1 MADSRHRQV
10 TLNHHIIDIICATV
24 ATTATFFSF
33 SACANEPSDDDHSG
47 SQTQIDEDVHAKCA
61 KDLSSHLEC
70 FKEKLSMALT
80 CECSRFEGD
89 SDAQRD
95 RYEDDIE
102 QFINAL
108 GIAVDATTDVQR
120 SATIKCAD
128 GDCAQLIESLDR
140 YAPDTETA
148 LRFGINSMKQI
159 RDNQAVTRE
168 DLLVEELDAFFNS
181 DALSAQEKLA
191 IYIELLPELI
201 AHASMSD
208 ATITARNLYAS
219 YQSLRRAPN
228 AQSLRIVCRQ
238 TDEEKIIDIAFDFDV
253 LKNETAAYDSH
264 VELYC
269 PEPEP
274 LPIATV
280 STPAPDMPI
289 GNGASNV
296 ASSTPATAIAINEIP
311 AESDSSTTAT
321 AIAIHEIPAESDS
334 STTATAIAIHEIP
347 AESDSST
354 TATAIAIHE
363 IPAEI
368 ASSTPSSQTPSTIS
382 DEHAVVGD
390 SEPLSVAQAQKCT
403 PRPDTAQ
410 NAIICRSTTIPY
422 RSKTDFGLIES
433 QLAMALRTKDNAAI
447 SRGLIELS
455 QALESLAN
463 RFEHLPDDAF
473 CTVFGIYLVA
483 LSQDRFA
490 ELHSVEQQLKRIYRD
505 NFVDRLIKY
514 KSCTAD
520 SNPTIAAQAQSLWE
534 NDGELYTWITT
545 HFRGKARQKLDKTFR
560 QWTKPRKL
568 AITQPRRMIAAWTAW
583 TLGDY
588 ERAYRFSEGM
598 TNKKP
603 RIVHPQI
610 HAFDTMLKLS
620 NSIPIDRESLES
632 YIRTTM
638 LKTPSLPYQSF
649 TAVAGIVGE
658 SDKKLI
664 AQAMQSY
671 SPAIA
676 PTAAAQFFVAYSDA
690 FEANL
695 TPKQIVEIGTWI
707 DTELS
712 ASESPCTTTKRRL
725 AWVAQ
730 AAQIGDFATI
740 AKRSQYFSASPTA
753 LPATSQL
760 WQQIACIAQSPNE
773 ADIVESCQKAHP
785 SRPSYDE
792 CQTEKGTSVDDYWR
806 HIAICW

>member
-1 MADSRHRQV
+1 
-10 TLNHHIIDIICATV
+10 
-24 ATTATFFSF
+24 
-33 SACANEPSDDDHSG
+33 
-47 SQTQIDEDVHAKCA
+47 
-61 KDLSSHLEC
+61 
-70 FKEKLSMALT
+70 MALT

-108 GIAVDATTDVQR
+108 GIAVDAATDGQR

-148 LRFGINSMKQI
+148 LRFGIDSMKQI

-321 AIAIHEIPAESDS
+321 AIAIHEIPTESDS

-347 AESDSST
+347 V
-354 TATAIAIHE
+354 
-363 IPAEI
+363 EI

>member
-33 SACANEPSDDDHSG
+33 SACANEPSADDHSG

-108 GIAVDATTDVQR
+108 GIAVDAATDGQR

-148 LRFGINSMKQI
+148 LRFGIDSMKQI

-321 AIAIHEIPAESDS
+321 AIAIHESPV
-334 STTATAIAIHEIP
+334 
-347 AESDSST
+347 
-354 TATAIAIHE
+354 
-363 IPAEI
+363 EI

-490 ELHSVEQQLKRIYRD
+490 ELHSVEQQLKRIYRN

>member
-1 MADSRHRQV
+1 
-10 TLNHHIIDIICATV
+10 
-24 ATTATFFSF
+24 
-33 SACANEPSDDDHSG
+33 
-47 SQTQIDEDVHAKCA
+47 
-61 KDLSSHLEC
+61 
-70 FKEKLSMALT
+70 MALT

-108 GIAVDATTDVQR
+108 GIAVDAATDGQR

-148 LRFGINSMKQI
+148 LRFGIDSMKQI

-296 ASSTPATAIAINEIP
+296 ASSTPATAIAIN
-311 AESDSSTTAT
+311 
-321 AIAIHEIPAESDS
+321 
-334 STTATAIAIHEIP
+334 EIP

-773 ADIVESCQKAHP
+773 ADIVESCRKAHP

>member
-1 MADSRHRQV
+1 
-10 TLNHHIIDIICATV
+10 
-24 ATTATFFSF
+24 
-33 SACANEPSDDDHSG
+33 
-47 SQTQIDEDVHAKCA
+47 
-61 KDLSSHLEC
+61 
-70 FKEKLSMALT
+70 MALT

-108 GIAVDATTDVQR
+108 GIAVDAATNGQR

-148 LRFGINSMKQI
+148 LRFGIDSMKQI

-321 AIAIHEIPAESDS
+321 AIAIHEIPTESDS

-347 AESDSST
+347 V
-354 TATAIAIHE
+354 
-363 IPAEI
+363 EI

-514 KSCTAD
+514 KSCTSD

>member
-33 SACANEPSDDDHSG
+33 SACANEPSADDHSG

-108 GIAVDATTDVQR
+108 GIAVDAATDGQR

-148 LRFGINSMKQI
+148 LRFGIDSMKQI

-253 LKNETAAYDSH
+253 LNNETAAYDSH

-296 ASSTPATAIAINEIP
+296 ASSTPATVIAIN
-311 AESDSSTTAT
+311 
-321 AIAIHEIPAESDS
+321 
-334 STTATAIAIHEIP
+334 EIP

-490 ELHSVEQQLKRIYRD
+490 ELHSVEQQLKRIYRN

>member
-1 MADSRHRQV
+1 
-10 TLNHHIIDIICATV
+10 
-24 ATTATFFSF
+24 
-33 SACANEPSDDDHSG
+33 
-47 SQTQIDEDVHAKCA
+47 
-61 KDLSSHLEC
+61 
-70 FKEKLSMALT
+70 MALT

-108 GIAVDATTDVQR
+108 GIAVDAATDGQR

-148 LRFGINSMKQI
+148 LRFGIDSMKQI

-296 ASSTPATAIAINEIP
+296 ASSTPATAIAIN
-311 AESDSSTTAT
+311 
-321 AIAIHEIPAESDS
+321 
-334 STTATAIAIHEIP
+334 EIP

>member
-33 SACANEPSDDDHSG
+33 SACANEPSADDHSG

-108 GIAVDATTDVQR
+108 GIAVDAATDGQR

-148 LRFGINSMKQI
+148 LRFGIDSMKQI

-296 ASSTPATAIAINEIP
+296 ASSTPATVIAINEIP

-321 AIAIHEIPAESDS
+321 AITIHEIPV
-334 STTATAIAIHEIP
+334 
-347 AESDSST
+347 
-354 TATAIAIHE
+354 
-363 IPAEI
+363 EI

-473 CTVFGIYLVA
+473 CTVFGLYLVA

>member
-33 SACANEPSDDDHSG
+33 SACANEPSADDHSG

-108 GIAVDATTDVQR
+108 GIAVDAATDGQR

-148 LRFGINSMKQI
+148 LRFGIDSMKQI

-296 ASSTPATAIAINEIP
+296 ASSTPATVIAINEIP

-334 STTATAIAIHEIP
+334 STTATAITIHEIP
-347 AESDSST
+347 V
-354 TATAIAIHE
+354 
-363 IPAEI
+363 EI

>member
-1 MADSRHRQV
+1 
-10 TLNHHIIDIICATV
+10 
-24 ATTATFFSF
+24 
-33 SACANEPSDDDHSG
+33 
-47 SQTQIDEDVHAKCA
+47 
-61 KDLSSHLEC
+61 
-70 FKEKLSMALT
+70 MALT

-108 GIAVDATTDVQR
+108 GIAVDAATDGQR

-148 LRFGINSMKQI
+148 LRFGIDSMKQI

-321 AIAIHEIPAESDS
+321 AIAIHEIPAE
-334 STTATAIAIHEIP
+334 
-347 AESDSST
+347 
-354 TATAIAIHE
+354 
-363 IPAEI
+363 I

-490 ELHSVEQQLKRIYRD
+490 ELHSVEQQLKRIYRN

>member
-33 SACANEPSDDDHSG
+33 SACANEPSADDHSG

-108 GIAVDATTDVQR
+108 GIAVDAATDGQR

-148 LRFGINSMKQI
+148 LRFGIDSMKQI

-296 ASSTPATAIAINEIP
+296 ASSTPATAIAIHEIP
-311 AESDSSTTAT
+311 TESDSSTTAT
-321 AIAIHEIPAESDS
+321 AIAIHEIPTESDS
-334 STTATAIAIHEIP
+334 STTATAITIHESP
-347 AESDSST
+347 V
-354 TATAIAIHE
+354 
-363 IPAEI
+363 EI

-514 KSCTAD
+514 KSCTSD

>member
-33 SACANEPSDDDHSG
+33 SACANEPSADDHSG

-108 GIAVDATTDVQR
+108 GIAVDAATDGQR

-148 LRFGINSMKQI
+148 LRFGIDSMKQI

-296 ASSTPATAIAINEIP
+296 ASSTPATVIAINEIP

-321 AIAIHEIPAESDS
+321 AIAIHEIPTESDS

-347 AESDSST
+347 V
-354 TATAIAIHE
+354 
-363 IPAEI
+363 EI

>member
-1 MADSRHRQV
+1 
-10 TLNHHIIDIICATV
+10 
-24 ATTATFFSF
+24 
-33 SACANEPSDDDHSG
+33 
-47 SQTQIDEDVHAKCA
+47 
-61 KDLSSHLEC
+61 
-70 FKEKLSMALT
+70 MALT

-108 GIAVDATTDVQR
+108 GIAVDAATDGQR

-148 LRFGINSMKQI
+148 LRFGIDSMKQI

-296 ASSTPATAIAINEIP
+296 ASSTP
-311 AESDSSTTAT
+311 
-321 AIAIHEIPAESDS
+321 
-334 STTATAIAIHEIP
+334 ATAIAIHEIP

>member
-33 SACANEPSDDDHSG
+33 SACANEPSADDHSG

-108 GIAVDATTDVQR
+108 GIAVDAATDGQR

-148 LRFGINSMKQI
+148 LRFGIDSMKQI

-296 ASSTPATAIAINEIP
+296 ASSTPATAIAIN
-311 AESDSSTTAT
+311 
-321 AIAIHEIPAESDS
+321 
-334 STTATAIAIHEIP
+334 EIP

-545 HFRGKARQKLDKTFR
+545 HFRGKARQKLDKTFK

>member
-1 MADSRHRQV
+1 
-10 TLNHHIIDIICATV
+10 
-24 ATTATFFSF
+24 
-33 SACANEPSDDDHSG
+33 
-47 SQTQIDEDVHAKCA
+47 
-61 KDLSSHLEC
+61 
-70 FKEKLSMALT
+70 MALT

-108 GIAVDATTDVQR
+108 GIAVDAATDGQR

-148 LRFGINSMKQI
+148 LRFGIDSMKQI

-334 STTATAIAIHEIP
+334 STTATAITIHEIP
-347 AESDSST
+347 V
-354 TATAIAIHE
+354 
-363 IPAEI
+363 EI

-390 SEPLSVAQAQKCT
+390 SEPLSFAQAQKCT

-632 YIRTTM
+632 YIRKTM

>member
-33 SACANEPSDDDHSG
+33 SACANEPSADDHSG

-108 GIAVDATTDVQR
+108 GIAVDAATDGQR

-148 LRFGINSMKQI
+148 LRFGIDSMKQI

-296 ASSTPATAIAINEIP
+296 ASSTPATVIAIN
-311 AESDSSTTAT
+311 
-321 AIAIHEIPAESDS
+321 
-334 STTATAIAIHEIP
+334 EIP

-382 DEHAVVGD
+382 DWTSPSGRIPVM
-390 SEPLSVAQAQKCT
+390 LSPSHPK
-403 PRPDTAQ
+403 
-410 NAIICRSTTIPY
+410 
-422 RSKTDFGLIES
+422 
-433 QLAMALRTKDNAAI
+433 
-447 SRGLIELS
+447 
-455 QALESLAN
+455 
-463 RFEHLPDDAF
+463 
-473 CTVFGIYLVA
+473 
-483 LSQDRFA
+483 
-490 ELHSVEQQLKRIYRD
+490 
-505 NFVDRLIKY
+505 
-514 KSCTAD
+514 KSA
-520 SNPTIAAQAQSLWE
+520 
-534 NDGELYTWITT
+534 T
-545 HFRGKARQKLDKTFR
+545 HPWG
-560 QWTKPRKL
+560 
-568 AITQPRRMIAAWTAW
+568 
-583 TLGDY
+583 
-588 ERAYRFSEGM
+588 
-598 TNKKP
+598 
-603 RIVHPQI
+603 
-610 HAFDTMLKLS
+610 
-620 NSIPIDRESLES
+620 
-632 YIRTTM
+632 
-638 LKTPSLPYQSF
+638 
-649 TAVAGIVGE
+649 
-658 SDKKLI
+658 
-664 AQAMQSY
+664 
-671 SPAIA
+671 
-676 PTAAAQFFVAYSDA
+676 
-690 FEANL
+690 
-695 TPKQIVEIGTWI
+695 
-707 DTELS
+707 
-712 ASESPCTTTKRRL
+712 
-725 AWVAQ
+725 
-730 AAQIGDFATI
+730 
-740 AKRSQYFSASPTA
+740 
-753 LPATSQL
+753 
-760 WQQIACIAQSPNE
+760 
-773 ADIVESCQKAHP
+773 
-785 SRPSYDE
+785 
-792 CQTEKGTSVDDYWR
+792 
-806 HIAICW
+806 

>member
-1 MADSRHRQV
+1 
-10 TLNHHIIDIICATV
+10 
-24 ATTATFFSF
+24 
-33 SACANEPSDDDHSG
+33 
-47 SQTQIDEDVHAKCA
+47 
-61 KDLSSHLEC
+61 
-70 FKEKLSMALT
+70 MALT

-108 GIAVDATTDVQR
+108 GIAVDAATDGQR

-148 LRFGINSMKQI
+148 LRFGIDSMKQI

-321 AIAIHEIPAESDS
+321 AIAIHEIPAE
-334 STTATAIAIHEIP
+334 
-347 AESDSST
+347 
-354 TATAIAIHE
+354 
-363 IPAEI
+363 I

-433 QLAMALRTKDNAAI
+433 QLAMALRTKDNSAI

-490 ELHSVEQQLKRIYRD
+490 ELHSVEQQLKRIYRN

-603 RIVHPQI
+603 GIVHPQI

>member
-1 MADSRHRQV
+1 
-10 TLNHHIIDIICATV
+10 
-24 ATTATFFSF
+24 
-33 SACANEPSDDDHSG
+33 
-47 SQTQIDEDVHAKCA
+47 
-61 KDLSSHLEC
+61 
-70 FKEKLSMALT
+70 MALT

-108 GIAVDATTDVQR
+108 GIAVDAATDGQR

-148 LRFGINSMKQI
+148 LRFGIDSMKQI

-296 ASSTPATAIAINEIP
+296 ASSTPATVIAINEIP

-321 AIAIHEIPAESDS
+321 AIAIHEIPTESDS
-334 STTATAIAIHEIP
+334 STTATAITIHESP
-347 AESDSST
+347 V
-354 TATAIAIHE
+354 
-363 IPAEI
+363 EI

>member
-33 SACANEPSDDDHSG
+33 SACANEPSADDHSG

-108 GIAVDATTDVQR
+108 GIAVDAATNGQR

-148 LRFGINSMKQI
+148 LRFGIDSMKQI

-321 AIAIHEIPAESDS
+321 AIAIHEIPTESDS

-347 AESDSST
+347 V
-354 TATAIAIHE
+354 
-363 IPAEI
+363 EI

-514 KSCTAD
+514 KSCTSD

>member
-1 MADSRHRQV
+1 
-10 TLNHHIIDIICATV
+10 
-24 ATTATFFSF
+24 
-33 SACANEPSDDDHSG
+33 
-47 SQTQIDEDVHAKCA
+47 
-61 KDLSSHLEC
+61 
-70 FKEKLSMALT
+70 MALT

-108 GIAVDATTDVQR
+108 GIAVDAATDGQR

-148 LRFGINSMKQI
+148 LRFGIDSMKQI

-334 STTATAIAIHEIP
+334 STTATAITIHEIP
-347 AESDSST
+347 V
-354 TATAIAIHE
+354 
-363 IPAEI
+363 EI

-514 KSCTAD
+514 KSCTSD

>member
-1 MADSRHRQV
+1 
-10 TLNHHIIDIICATV
+10 
-24 ATTATFFSF
+24 
-33 SACANEPSDDDHSG
+33 
-47 SQTQIDEDVHAKCA
+47 
-61 KDLSSHLEC
+61 
-70 FKEKLSMALT
+70 MALT

-108 GIAVDATTDVQR
+108 GIAVDAATDGQR

-148 LRFGINSMKQI
+148 LRFGIDSMKQI

-334 STTATAIAIHEIP
+334 STTATAITIHEIP
-347 AESDSST
+347 V
-354 TATAIAIHE
+354 
-363 IPAEI
+363 EI

>member
-33 SACANEPSDDDHSG
+33 SACANEPSADDHSG

-108 GIAVDATTDVQR
+108 GIAVDAATDGQR

-148 LRFGINSMKQI
+148 LRFGIDSMKQI

-321 AIAIHEIPAESDS
+321 AI
-334 STTATAIAIHEIP
+334 T
-347 AESDSST
+347 
-354 TATAIAIHE
+354 IHE

>member
-1 MADSRHRQV
+1 
-10 TLNHHIIDIICATV
+10 
-24 ATTATFFSF
+24 
-33 SACANEPSDDDHSG
+33 
-47 SQTQIDEDVHAKCA
+47 
-61 KDLSSHLEC
+61 
-70 FKEKLSMALT
+70 MALT
-80 CECSRFEGD
+80 CECNRFEGD

-108 GIAVDATTDVQR
+108 GIAVDAATDGQR

-148 LRFGINSMKQI
+148 LRFGIDSMKQI

-321 AIAIHEIPAESDS
+321 AIAIHEIP
-334 STTATAIAIHEIP
+334 T
-347 AESDSST
+347 ESDSST

-490 ELHSVEQQLKRIYRD
+490 ELHSVEQQLKRIYRN

>member
-33 SACANEPSDDDHSG
+33 SACANEPSADDHSG

-108 GIAVDATTDVQR
+108 GIAVDAATDGQR

-148 LRFGINSMKQI
+148 LRFGIDSMKQI

-321 AIAIHEIPAESDS
+321 AITIHEIPV
-334 STTATAIAIHEIP
+334 
-347 AESDSST
+347 
-354 TATAIAIHE
+354 
-363 IPAEI
+363 EI

-490 ELHSVEQQLKRIYRD
+490 ELHSVEQQLKRIYRN

-649 TAVAGIVGE
+649 TAVAGIVDE

-695 TPKQIVEIGTWI
+695 TLKQIVEIGTWI

>member
-33 SACANEPSDDDHSG
+33 SACANEPAADDHSG

-108 GIAVDATTDVQR
+108 GIAVDAATDGQR

-148 LRFGINSMKQI
+148 LRFGIDSMKQI

-191 IYIELLPELI
+191 IYIDLLPELI

-321 AIAIHEIPAESDS
+321 AIAIHEIP
-334 STTATAIAIHEIP
+334 T
-347 AESDSST
+347 ESDSST

-433 QLAMALRTKDNAAI
+433 QLAMALRTQDNAAI

-490 ELHSVEQQLKRIYRD
+490 ELHSVEQQLKRIYRN

>member
-1 MADSRHRQV
+1 
-10 TLNHHIIDIICATV
+10 
-24 ATTATFFSF
+24 
-33 SACANEPSDDDHSG
+33 
-47 SQTQIDEDVHAKCA
+47 
-61 KDLSSHLEC
+61 
-70 FKEKLSMALT
+70 MALT

-108 GIAVDATTDVQR
+108 GIAVDAATNGQR

-148 LRFGINSMKQI
+148 LRFGIDSMKQI

-296 ASSTPATAIAINEIP
+296 ASSTPATVIAINEIP

-321 AIAIHEIPAESDS
+321 AIAIHEIPTESDS
-334 STTATAIAIHEIP
+334 STTATAITIHE
-347 AESDSST
+347 S
-354 TATAIAIHE
+354 
-363 IPAEI
+363 PAEI

-514 KSCTAD
+514 KSCTSD

>member
-1 MADSRHRQV
+1 
-10 TLNHHIIDIICATV
+10 
-24 ATTATFFSF
+24 
-33 SACANEPSDDDHSG
+33 
-47 SQTQIDEDVHAKCA
+47 
-61 KDLSSHLEC
+61 
-70 FKEKLSMALT
+70 MALT
-80 CECSRFEGD
+80 CECRRFEGD

-108 GIAVDATTDVQR
+108 GIAVDAATDGQR

-148 LRFGINSMKQI
+148 LRFGIDSMKQI

-296 ASSTPATAIAINEIP
+296 ARSTPATVIAINEIP

-321 AIAIHEIPAESDS
+321 AIAIHEIPTESDS
-334 STTATAIAIHEIP
+334 STTATAITIHEIP
-347 AESDSST
+347 AES
-354 TATAIAIHE
+354 
-363 IPAEI
+363 

-545 HFRGKARQKLDKTFR
+545 HFRGKARQKLDKTFK

>member
-33 SACANEPSDDDHSG
+33 SACANEPAADDHSG

-108 GIAVDATTDVQR
+108 GIAVDAATDGQR

-148 LRFGINSMKQI
+148 LRFGIDSMKQI

-334 STTATAIAIHEIP
+334 STTATAI
-347 AESDSST
+347 T
-354 TATAIAIHE
+354 IHE

-368 ASSTPSSQTPSTIS
+368 TSSTPSSQTPSTIS

>member
-33 SACANEPSDDDHSG
+33 SACANEPSADDHSG

-108 GIAVDATTDVQR
+108 GIAVDAATDGQR

-148 LRFGINSMKQI
+148 LRFGIDSMKQI

-228 AQSLRIVCRQ
+228 AQSLRVVCRQ

-321 AIAIHEIPAESDS
+321 AITIHEIPV
-334 STTATAIAIHEIP
+334 
-347 AESDSST
+347 
-354 TATAIAIHE
+354 
-363 IPAEI
+363 EI

-410 NAIICRSTTIPY
+410 NSIICRSTTIPY

-545 HFRGKARQKLDKTFR
+545 HFRGKARQKLDKTFK

>member
-1 MADSRHRQV
+1 
-10 TLNHHIIDIICATV
+10 
-24 ATTATFFSF
+24 
-33 SACANEPSDDDHSG
+33 
-47 SQTQIDEDVHAKCA
+47 
-61 KDLSSHLEC
+61 
-70 FKEKLSMALT
+70 MALT

-108 GIAVDATTDVQR
+108 GIAVDAATDGQR

-148 LRFGINSMKQI
+148 LRFGIDSMKQI

-321 AIAIHEIPAESDS
+321 AITIHEIPV
-334 STTATAIAIHEIP
+334 
-347 AESDSST
+347 
-354 TATAIAIHE
+354 
-363 IPAEI
+363 EI

-433 QLAMALRTKDNAAI
+433 QLAMALRTKDNSAI

>member
-33 SACANEPSDDDHSG
+33 SACANEPAADDHSG

-108 GIAVDATTDVQR
+108 GIAVDAATDGQR

-148 LRFGINSMKQI
+148 LRFGIDSMKQI

-296 ASSTPATAIAINEIP
+296 ASSTPATAIAIHEIP
-311 AESDSSTTAT
+311 TESDSSTTAT
-321 AIAIHEIPAESDS
+321 AIAIHEIPTESDS
-334 STTATAIAIHEIP
+334 STTATAITIHESP
-347 AESDSST
+347 V
-354 TATAIAIHE
+354 
-363 IPAEI
+363 EI

>member
-1 MADSRHRQV
+1 
-10 TLNHHIIDIICATV
+10 
-24 ATTATFFSF
+24 
-33 SACANEPSDDDHSG
+33 
-47 SQTQIDEDVHAKCA
+47 
-61 KDLSSHLEC
+61 
-70 FKEKLSMALT
+70 MALT

-108 GIAVDATTDVQR
+108 GIAVDAATDGQR

-148 LRFGINSMKQI
+148 LRFGIDSMKQI

-296 ASSTPATAIAINEIP
+296 ASSTPATVIAINEIP

-334 STTATAIAIHEIP
+334 STTATAITIHEIP
-347 AESDSST
+347 V
-354 TATAIAIHE
+354 
-363 IPAEI
+363 EI

>member
-33 SACANEPSDDDHSG
+33 SACANEPSADDHSG

-108 GIAVDATTDVQR
+108 GIAVDAATDGQR

-148 LRFGINSMKQI
+148 LRFGIDSMKQI

-296 ASSTPATAIAINEIP
+296 ASSTPATVIAINEIP

-321 AIAIHEIPAESDS
+321 AIAIHEIPTESDS
-334 STTATAIAIHEIP
+334 STTATAITIHESP
-347 AESDSST
+347 V
-354 TATAIAIHE
+354 
-363 IPAEI
+363 EI

-410 NAIICRSTTIPY
+410 NSIICRSTTIPY

>member
-33 SACANEPSDDDHSG
+33 SACANEPAADDHSG

-108 GIAVDATTDVQR
+108 GIAVDAATDGQR

-148 LRFGINSMKQI
+148 LRFGIDSMKQI

-296 ASSTPATAIAINEIP
+296 ASSTPATAIAIN
-311 AESDSSTTAT
+311 
-321 AIAIHEIPAESDS
+321 EIPAESDS

>member
-33 SACANEPSDDDHSG
+33 SAYANEPSTDDHSG

-80 CECSRFEGD
+80 CEGSRFEGD
-89 SDAQRD
+89 SDAQRGAN
-95 RYEDDIE
+95 EDDIE
-102 QFINAL
+102 QLIKAL
-108 GIAVDATTDVQR
+108 GIAVDATTDGQR

-128 GDCAQLIESLDR
+128 GDCAQLIDSLER

-148 LRFGINSMKQI
+148 LRFGIDSMKQI

-168 DLLVEELDAFFNS
+168 DLLSEELDAFFNS
-181 DALSAQEKLA
+181 DDLTAQEKLA
-191 IYIELLPELI
+191 IYIEILPELI
-201 AHASMSD
+201 AHASLSD

-219 YQSLRRAPN
+219 YQSLRHAPN

-238 TDEEKIIDIAFDFDV
+238 TDEEKIVDIAFDFDV
-253 LKNETAAYDSH
+253 LKNEPAAYDSH

-269 PEPEP
+269 PKPEP
-274 LPIATV
+274 IPIAPV
-280 STPAPDMPI
+280 
-289 GNGASNV
+289 
-296 ASSTPATAIAINEIP
+296 STPATAIAINESP
-311 AESDSSTTAT
+311 AKIDSSTTAT
-321 AIAIHEIPAESDS
+321 AIAINETPAKIDS
-334 STTATAIAIHEIP
+334 STHATDIAIN
-347 AESDSST
+347 ES
-354 TATAIAIHE
+354 
-363 IPAEI
+363 PAEI
-368 ASSTPSSQTPSTIS
+368 ASPTPSSQTPSTIS
-382 DEHAVVGD
+382 DKHAIIGD
-390 SEPLSVAQAQKCT
+390 SEPHSVAQAQKCT

-410 NAIICRSTTIPY
+410 NAIVCRSTTIPY

-514 KSCTAD
+514 KSCTTD

-534 NDGELYTWITT
+534 NYGELYTWITT

-560 QWTKPRKL
+560 QWTKPRKF

-610 HAFDTMLKLS
+610 HSFDAMLKLS

-649 TAVAGIVGE
+649 TAVADIVGE

-671 SPAIA
+671 SPAVA

-725 AWVAQ
+725 TWVAQ
-730 AAQIGDFATI
+730 AAQIGDFAAI

-753 LPATSQL
+753 LPATTQL
-760 WQQIACIAQSPNE
+760 WQQIACIAQSPSE
-773 ADIVESCQKAHP
+773 ANIVESCQKAHP

>member
-33 SACANEPSDDDHSG
+33 SACANEPAADDHSG

-108 GIAVDATTDVQR
+108 GIAVDAATDGQR

-148 LRFGINSMKQI
+148 LRFGIDSMKQI

-168 DLLVEELDAFFNS
+168 DLPVEELDAFFNS

-321 AIAIHEIPAESDS
+321 AIAIHEIP
-334 STTATAIAIHEIP
+334 T
-347 AESDSST
+347 
-354 TATAIAIHE
+354 
-363 IPAEI
+363 EI

>member
-33 SACANEPSDDDHSG
+33 SACANEPAADDHSG

-108 GIAVDATTDVQR
+108 GIAVDAATDGQR

-148 LRFGINSMKQI
+148 LRFGIDSMKQI

-228 AQSLRIVCRQ
+228 AQSLRVVCRQ

-296 ASSTPATAIAINEIP
+296 ASSTPATVIAINEIP

-321 AIAIHEIPAESDS
+321 AIAIHEIPTESDS
-334 STTATAIAIHEIP
+334 STTATAITIHESP
-347 AESDSST
+347 V
-354 TATAIAIHE
+354 
-363 IPAEI
+363 EI

>member
-33 SACANEPSDDDHSG
+33 SACANEPSADDHSG

-108 GIAVDATTDVQR
+108 GIAVDAATDGQR

-148 LRFGINSMKQI
+148 LRFGIDSMKQI

-321 AIAIHEIPAESDS
+321 AITIHEIPV
-334 STTATAIAIHEIP
+334 
-347 AESDSST
+347 
-354 TATAIAIHE
+354 
-363 IPAEI
+363 EI

-490 ELHSVEQQLKRIYRD
+490 ELHSVEQQLKRIYRN

-649 TAVAGIVGE
+649 TAVAGIVDE

>member
-1 MADSRHRQV
+1 
-10 TLNHHIIDIICATV
+10 
-24 ATTATFFSF
+24 
-33 SACANEPSDDDHSG
+33 
-47 SQTQIDEDVHAKCA
+47 
-61 KDLSSHLEC
+61 
-70 FKEKLSMALT
+70 MALT

-108 GIAVDATTDVQR
+108 GIAVDAATNGQR

-148 LRFGINSMKQI
+148 LRFGIDSMKQI

-296 ASSTPATAIAINEIP
+296 ASSTPATVIAIN
-311 AESDSSTTAT
+311 
-321 AIAIHEIPAESDS
+321 
-334 STTATAIAIHEIP
+334 EIP

>member
-33 SACANEPSDDDHSG
+33 SACANEPSADDHSG

-108 GIAVDATTDVQR
+108 GIAVDAATDGQR

-148 LRFGINSMKQI
+148 LRFGIDSMKQI

-321 AIAIHEIPAESDS
+321 AITIHEIPV
-334 STTATAIAIHEIP
+334 
-347 AESDSST
+347 
-354 TATAIAIHE
+354 
-363 IPAEI
+363 EI

-433 QLAMALRTKDNAAI
+433 QLAMALRTKDNSAI

-490 ELHSVEQQLKRIYRD
+490 ELHSVEQQLKRIYRN

>member
-33 SACANEPSDDDHSG
+33 SACANEPAADDHSG

-108 GIAVDATTDVQR
+108 GIAVDAATDGQR

-148 LRFGINSMKQI
+148 LRFGIDSMKQI

-280 STPAPDMPI
+280 STPAHCI
-289 GNGASNV
+289 
-296 ASSTPATAIAINEIP
+296 
-311 AESDSSTTAT
+311 
-321 AIAIHEIPAESDS
+321 
-334 STTATAIAIHEIP
+334 
-347 AESDSST
+347 
-354 TATAIAIHE
+354 
-363 IPAEI
+363 
-368 ASSTPSSQTPSTIS
+368 
-382 DEHAVVGD
+382 
-390 SEPLSVAQAQKCT
+390 

-433 QLAMALRTKDNAAI
+433 QLAMALRTKDNSAI

-490 ELHSVEQQLKRIYRD
+490 ELHSVEQQLKRIYRN

-520 SNPTIAAQAQSLWE
+520 SNPIIAAQAQSLWE

-649 TAVAGIVGE
+649 TAVAGIVDE